1 MTTPTLNRAAL
12 RRRLTPPAPGTDPT
26 TLSRRRVRA
35 AELALIIGGVAIG
48 TAEFVSMGLLPQI
61 AAGVGVDIPTA
72 GHVISA
78 YAIGVVVGAPLFA
91 IFGARH
97 PRHRMLQLLMGIFI
111 VGNLAAA
118 IASGYGLLVGSRLL
132 AGLPHGAF
140 FGLAALVAV
149 DLAPP
154 GRAGRAVGRVMLGIP
169 LANIVGVPVA
179 TWLGQALGWRSAYLL
194 VALVGLISLA
204 MVACFVPRSHSD
216 RSRTVRREL
225 GDFAN
230 WQVALTLLTGA
241 AGFGGMFAMYSYIA
255 PTVTELTRLPES
267 LVPVFLL
274 VFGVGMFVGTSLGG
288 RLTDWSIGRT
298 IVIGLAAAGV
308 LLVAFTQLAAYP
320 IPALLTVF
328 GISVSTSLFVVG
340 LQLRLM
346 NAAGDAR
353 TLGAASN
360 HAALNLAN
368 ALGAWLGGVVISAGW
383 GWTGPSWVGAGLS
396 VLGLAVFL
404 VALLVQRRG
413 LRTGHSA
420 R

>member
-1 MTTPTLNRAAL
+1 MTAPTLKRDTL
-12 RRRLTPPAPGTDPT
+12 RRRLTPPPPGTDPT
-26 TLSRRRVRA
+26 SLSRRRVIA
-35 AELALIIGGVAIG
+35 AELALIIGGLAIG

-61 AAGVGVDIPTA
+61 AAGIEVSIPTA

-91 IFGARH
+91 VFGARY
-97 PRHRMLQLLMGIFI
+97 PRHRMLQVLMALFI
-111 VGNLAAA
+111 LGNLAAA
-118 IASGYGLLVGSRLL
+118 LASGFGLLVASRVL

-149 DLAPP
+149 DLAAP

-169 LANIVGVPVA
+169 IANIVGVPAA
-179 TWLGQALGWRSAYLL
+179 TWLGQGLGWRSAYLL
-194 VALVGLISLA
+194 VALIGLTSLV
-204 MVACFVPRSHSD
+204 MVSCFVPRSHSD
-216 RSRTVRREL
+216 RTRTVRREL

-255 PTVTELTRLPES
+255 PTITEVTRLPES
-267 LVPVFLL
+267 LVPIFLL
-274 VFGVGMFVGTSLGG
+274 VFGVGMFIGTSLGG
-288 RLTDWSIGRT
+288 RLADWSIGRT
-298 IVIGLAAAGV
+298 IVIGLGAAGL
-308 LLVAFTQLAAYP
+308 LLVLFTQSVAHP
-320 IPALLTVF
+320 IPALLTVL
-328 GISVSTSLFVVG
+328 GISIATSLFVVG

-368 ALGAWLGGVVISAGW
+368 ALGAWLGGIVISAGW

-396 VLGLAVFL
+396 LIGLAVFG
-404 VALLVQRRG
+404 VALLVQRRA
-413 LRTGHSA
+413 RT